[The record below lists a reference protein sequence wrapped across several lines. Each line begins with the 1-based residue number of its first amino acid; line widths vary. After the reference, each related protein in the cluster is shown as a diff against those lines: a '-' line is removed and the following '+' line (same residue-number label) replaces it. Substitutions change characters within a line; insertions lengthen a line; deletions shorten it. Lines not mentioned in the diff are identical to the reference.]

1 MLKFGLGTKVPKLF
15 VNSSLFCTFQSQLKR
30 WFYSRCQM
38 HVFLQF
44 SQKTLVCISRVFET
58 KYQPLSGPCSHRT
71 PCQVLIFSSYPH
83 YFLLVF
89 WELMLGYV
97 TFLCWYPNFCIS
109 LPISACRRVNEIRD
123 ICSMRKF
130 IIEFNMRI
138 THAVYV

>member
-71 PCQVLIFSSYPH
+71 PCQVLIFSSYPD

-97 TFLCWYPNFCIS
+97 TFLCWYPNFLTVRLYPK
-109 LPISACRRVNEIRD
+109 LPYVLTSQTSNCDLNVKTLTNK
-123 ICSMRKF
+123 CTMR
-130 IIEFNMRI
+130 
-138 THAVYV
+138 